1 MHYEQ
6 YESDRIGIQLSRAL
20 GWFSVALGT
29 AELLAPQQMARL
41 IGVQA
46 RDGTTATLR
55 AFGAREMANG
65 IAILARPEDAR
76 WLWSRVGGDA
86 LDLATL
92 TSAAADETANRG
104 RLAFATAAV
113 MGVAA
118 LDVLC
123 AQRLSGATSEYE
135 GFGAPLEREQ
145 AVTIRAPLEE
155 VEAGWVKWCA
165 SGYARL
171 KNNYAVRFE
180 PAPGARGTEI
190 HLAGGGSK
198 GTIREELRRFKQLME
213 TGEIPLSEGPGLWRP
228 AQPPDDAEQLKQ
240 TAGVL

>member
-6 YESDRIGIQLSRAL
+6 YESDRMGTHLSRAL
-20 GWFSVALGT
+20 GWFSIALGA
-29 AELLAPQQMARL
+29 AELLAPRQMARL

-46 RDGTTATLR
+46 RGTTTSTLR
-55 AFGAREMANG
+55 AYGAREMATG
-65 IAILARPEDAR
+65 IAILARPDDAK

-86 LDLATL
+86 LDLASL
-92 TSAAADETANRG
+92 TTAAGDENANLR
-104 RLAFATAAV
+104 RLSFATAAV

-118 LDVLC
+118 LDLVC
-123 AQRLSGATSEYE
+123 AQRLSGAAAEDE
-135 GFGAPLEREQ
+135 WFGAQLEREQ

-155 VEAGWVKWCA
+155 VETGWVKWCA

-171 KNNYAVRFE
+171 KNDYAVRFE
-180 PAPGARGTEI
+180 PAPAARGTEM

-213 TGEIPLSEGPGLWRP
+213 TGEIPVSEGPGLWRP
-228 AQPPDDAEQLKQ
+228 AQPHEDAAQLKQ
-240 TAGVL
+240 NAGVL

>member
-6 YESDRIGIQLSRAL
+6 YENDRLGTQLSRAL
-20 GWFSVALGT
+20 GWFSVALGA

-46 RDGTTATLR
+46 RDRTRATLR
-55 AFGAREMANG
+55 AFGAREMATG
-65 IAILARPEDAR
+65 IAILAEPEDAK

-92 TSAAADETANRG
+92 TSAAADEGTNRG

-123 AQRLSGATSEYE
+123 AQRLSTAAGDDE
-135 GFGAPLEREQ
+135 GFGAHLEREQ
-145 AVTIRAPLEE
+145 AVTIRSPLEE

-180 PAPGARGTEI
+180 PAPGARGTEM

-198 GTIREELRRFKQLME
+198 GTVRQELRRFKQLME
-213 TGEIPLSEGPGLWRP
+213 TGEIPVSEGPGLWRP
-228 AQPPDDAEQLKQ
+228 AQPPDDAEQLKH